1 MKKVLFL
8 TMGVMLSLFLAGCG
22 SDSVDEDLEAE
33 AKTQELRDEYNAK
46 LQGEWHREVI
56 DEKNRFFERYS
67 FKADHTYT
75 VERVWQVRANANAD
89 WEEIEDPTIV
99 GPIEDMWVLKWVR
112 TSPTS
117 GINTLQLL
125 GKVGAMT
132 LQFNGIVND
141 KLTMG
146 ALYLAEDDIATYER
160 GHGQPSFEN

>member
-1 MKKVLFL
+1 M
-8 TMGVMLSLFLAGCG
+8 TRR
-22 SDSVDEDLEAE
+22 
-33 AKTQELRDEYNAK
+33 T
-46 LQGEWHREVI
+46 
-56 DEKNRFFERYS
+56 
-67 FKADHTYT
+67 
-75 VERVWQVRANANAD
+75 RVWQVRANANAD

-99 GPIEDMWVLKWVR
+99 GPISDMWVLEWVR

>member
-1 MKKVLFL
+1 MKKLLFL
-8 TMGVMLSLFLAGCG
+8 SMGVMLSLFLAGCG

-67 FKADHTYT
+67 LKADHTYT
-75 VERVWQVRANANAD
+75 VERVWQVREKVADD
-89 WEEIEDPTIV
+89 WEEVADAAIV
-99 GPIEDMWVLKWVR
+99 GPIEGMWVLNWVR
-112 TSPTS
+112 TSAT
-117 GINTLQLL
+117 GGVNTLQLL
-125 GKVGAMT
+125 GNVGAMA

>member
-1 MKKVLFL
+1 MKKLLFL
-8 TMGVMLSLFLAGCG
+8 SMGVMLSLMLTGCG

-67 FKADHTYT
+67 FKADHSYS
-75 VERVWQVRANANAD
+75 VERVWQVRTNVNDD
-89 WEEIEDPTIV
+89 WEEIEDPTLV
-99 GPIEDMWVLKWVR
+99 GPIEDMWVLNWVR

-117 GINTLQLL
+117 GVNTLQLL
-125 GKVGAMT
+125 GKVGAMV
-132 LQFNGIVND
+132 LQFDGIVND

-146 ALYLAEDDIATYER
+146 AIYPEEKIVVYER

>member
-67 FKADHTYT
+67 FKADHTYS

-112 TSPTS
+112 TSAT
-117 GINTLQLL
+117 GGVNTLQLL
-125 GKVGAMT
+125 GNVGAMV
-132 LQFNGIVND
+132 LKFDGIVND
-141 KLTMG
+141 KLTLG
-146 ALYLAEDDIATYER
+146 VWYPEEGVGTYER

>member
-1 MKKVLFL
+1 MKKLLFL
-8 TMGVMLSLFLAGCG
+8 SMGVMLSLMLTGCG

-67 FKADHTYT
+67 FKADHSYS
-75 VERVWQVRANANAD
+75 VERVWQVRTNVNDD
-89 WEEIEDPTIV
+89 WEEIEDPTLI
-99 GPIEDMWVLKWVR
+99 GPIEDMWVLNWVR

-117 GINTLQLL
+117 GVNTLQLL
-125 GKVGAMT
+125 GKVGAMV
-132 LQFNGIVND
+132 LQFDGIVND

-146 ALYLAEDDIATYER
+146 AVYPEEKIVVYER

>member
-1 MKKVLFL
+1 M
-8 TMGVMLSLFLAGCG
+8 MLIGCG

-67 FKADHTYT
+67 FKADHSYS
-75 VERVWQVRANANAD
+75 VERVWQVRTNVNDD
-89 WEEIEDPTIV
+89 WEEIEDPTLV
-99 GPIEDMWVLKWVR
+99 GPIEHMWVLNWVR

-125 GKVGAMT
+125 GKVGAMV
-132 LQFNGIVND
+132 LQFDGIVND

-146 ALYLAEDDIATYER
+146 AIYPEEKIVVYER

>member
-1 MKKVLFL
+1 MMKKVLFL

-67 FKADHTYT
+67 FKADHTYS

-89 WEEIEDPTIV
+89 WEELEDPTLV
-99 GPIEDMWVLKWVR
+99 GPIEDMWVLNWVR

-125 GKVGAMT
+125 GKVGAM
-132 LQFNGIVND
+132 FDGIVND

-146 ALYLAEDDIATYER
+146 AVYPEEKIVVYER